1 MTGDRPIS
9 YAGTLQDITNLKA
22 AAAALEESERRFRSL
37 ADTVPVL
44 VWLRNEA
51 GEYFFFNKTY
61 LDFTGRT
68 LEEEITADYAAN
80 IHPDDLDMWKGK
92 IQAEIGS
99 PSREPGSM
107 EYRLRSA
114 GGVYHWFLDL
124 WRPRYDTERALS
136 RRYRRAG

>member
-1 MTGDRPIS
+1 RPRRRPNGEYARRRGRGGREQHEGDRPIS

-61 LDFTGRT
+61 LDFTGRS
-68 LEEEITADYAAN
+68 LEEEIRADYAAN
-80 IHPDDLDMWKGK
+80 I
-92 IQAEIGS
+92 
-99 PSREPGSM
+99 
-107 EYRLRSA
+107 
-114 GGVYHWFLDL
+114 
-124 WRPRYDTERALS
+124 
-136 RRYRRAG
+136 

>member
-1 MTGDRPIS
+1 M
-9 YAGTLQDITNLKA
+9 KA

-44 VWLRNEA
+44 VWLRNEN

-68 LEEEITADYAAN
+68 LEQEIAADYAAN
-80 IHPDDLDMWKGK
+80 IHPDDLEMWKGK
-92 IQAEIGS
+92 IQAEIGQL
-99 PSREPGSM
+99 SRAAGSM

-114 GGVYHWFLDL
+114 AGSTIGSSISGV
-124 WRPRYDTERALS
+124 RATPTGAAS
-136 RRYRRAG
+136 AISACWSM